1 MLFFSNVV
9 NSSFFSSVG
18 FGVYVSALNEARP
31 GSVKSVFKAWE
42 ERLNSSGRHPHHS
55 STASLATI
63 LSILTLKND
72 FKQLEVFLIKWF
84 SLPKSLIY
92 NVLFASNPTIS
103 EVLCSSNMIKAL
115 ILCEVFQTL
124 LKLYRFITYVRYEF
138 ECLPGYMKGLATWE
152 RLRAIYELRL
162 NSPTT
167 FEMPLEVLGH
177 ELQFT
182 QDPNSKHLGTK
193 VWDSSLVFAKF
204 LERNCRKG
212 RFSPAKL
219 KGKRVI
225 ELGTGYGVSGFGNVT
240 NDF

>member
-1 MLFFSNVV
+1 MQHFIHLE
-9 NSSFFSSVG
+9 G
-18 FGVYVSALNEARP
+18 F
-31 GSVKSVFKAWE
+31 
-42 ERLNSSGRHPHHS
+42 
-55 STASLATI
+55 I
-63 LSILTLKND
+63 
-72 FKQLEVFLIKWF
+72 
-84 SLPKSLIY
+84 
-92 NVLFASNPTIS
+92 
-103 EVLCSSNMIKAL
+103 L
-115 ILCEVFQTL
+115 ILPFL
-124 LKLYRFITYVRYEF
+124 L
-138 ECLPGYMKGLATWE
+138 
-152 RLRAIYELRL
+152 L

-225 ELGTGYGVSGFGNVT
+225 ELGAGYGVSGFVKY
-240 NDF
+240 

>member
-1 MLFFSNVV
+1 MGSHEKMKTDSGFLLFVYNAFVIFNFVGRTCIYRKKTRRG
-9 NSSFFSSVG
+9 SSAFMEKEIPFIG
-18 FGVYVSALNEARP
+18 
-31 GSVKSVFKAWE
+31 
-42 ERLNSSGRHPHHS
+42 
-55 STASLATI
+55 I
-63 LSILTLKND
+63 LSNKAEQNPDVCHTTC
-72 FKQLEVFLIKWF
+72 VC
-84 SLPKSLIY
+84 
-92 NVLFASNPTIS
+92 SN
-103 EVLCSSNMIKAL
+103 
-115 ILCEVFQTL
+115 
-124 LKLYRFITYVRYEF
+124 
-138 ECLPGYMKGLATWE
+138 
-152 RLRAIYELRL
+152 RL

-225 ELGTGYGVSGFGNVT
+225 ELGAGYGVSGFGNVT

>member
-1 MLFFSNVV
+1 MKVVKVAVTRTPLSTYDATLCSTLFTWRGLY
-9 NSSFFSSVG
+9 SSCHSYCEDINMSISHAADSIGLKEIPRYEVKIIEEDDWMKG
-18 FGVYVSALNEARP
+18 AQLLNLLR
-31 GSVKSVFKAWE
+31 
-42 ERLNSSGRHPHHS
+42 
-55 STASLATI
+55 SL
-63 LSILTLKND
+63 LSIL
-72 FKQLEVFLIKWF
+72 IRG
-84 SLPKSLIY
+84 
-92 NVLFASNPTIS
+92 
-103 EVLCSSNMIKAL
+103 MI
-115 ILCEVFQTL
+115 TYSYYG
-124 LKLYRFITYVRYEF
+124 KLTYVRYEF

-152 RLRAIYELRL
+152 RLRAIYELGWEIEPLDLL

-225 ELGTGYGVSGFGNVT
+225 ELGAGYGVSSFGNVT